1 MIMDEQKIIK
11 SKNCVMKN
19 KFVLFLISG
28 LLTIGFFSCQKLDQ
42 PPLGDYLKDSN
53 PPGGP
58 LNFYVA
64 FDGTSADNLKNAVDS
79 IRANFPADNP
89 LTFVPGVSGRAIKG
103 ESKKYI
109 KYAKPNDWAIK
120 AASFTVAFWAKGN
133 GQTLNNSGTNG
144 PEAIFSL
151 GSTHNANDWPN
162 TTFLI
167 FEGDN
172 TKCAIKFYMYT
183 KTGDRWFTW
192 EGANMIAGIRDNQWR
207 HYVFSYDA
215 TSSIMTLYIN
225 GVANPNTSSWPGH
238 GGINLD
244 DSKIT
249 ELRLG
254 RGPRTDGDADGAGGW
269 MQSSWKGEIDQFR
282 MYSTALT
289 AAQVSALYASKL

>member
-1 MIMDEQKIIK
+1 
-11 SKNCVMKN
+11 MKN
-19 KFVLFLISG
+19 KRLLFITLSF
-28 LLTIGFFSCQKLDQ
+28 LTIALFSCQKMEQ
-42 PPLGDYLKDSN
+42 PGLGDFPKDSN

-64 FDGTSADNLKNAVDS
+64 FDGTSSDPLRNAVDS
-79 IRANFPADNP
+79 IRASFPADNP
-89 LTFVPGVSGRAIKG
+89 LTSTAGSSGQAIKG
-103 ESKKYI
+103 ASGKFI
-109 KYAKPNDWAIK
+109 KYAKPNDWAVK

-144 PEAIFSL
+144 PEAVFSF
-151 GSTHNANDWPN
+151 GSAHNAADWPN

-172 TKCAIKFYMYT
+172 TKCAIKFYVYS
-183 KTGDRWFTW
+183 KTGDKWFTW

-215 TSSIMTLYIN
+215 ATSTMTLYIN
-225 GVANPNTSSWPGH
+225 GVANPITSVWGGH
-238 GGINLD
+238 GGVNID

-249 ELRLG
+249 ELRIG

-269 MQSSWKGEIDQFR
+269 MQSSWKGELDQFR